1 MFKRIYYF
9 KDIKHVA
16 CESER
21 ADSQDESER
30 ADSQDE
36 CERADSQAW
45 SCVSCGRNRN
55 RRRQLP
61 PFFWTVS
68 N

>member
-9 KDIKHVA
+9 EDIKHVA
-16 CESER
+16 CEGER
-21 ADSQDESER
+21 ADSQDEG
-30 ADSQDE
+30 
-36 CERADSQAW
+36 ERADSQAW
-45 SCVSCGRNRN
+45 PRMSCGRGRN
-55 RRRQLP
+55 RRGQLP

>member
-16 CESER
+16 CEGER
-21 ADSQDESER
+21 ADSQDEGER

-36 CERADSQAW
+36 GERADSQDEGERAD
-45 SCVSCGRNRN
+45 S
-55 RRRQLP
+55 
-61 PFFWTVS
+61 
-68 N
+68 